1 MKKIFSIKNKYFIA
15 FVVLIV
21 IYFLWSVIWMG
32 ILFGNGFH
40 YFDPEETILEK
51 YIVIYTTQ
59 INTFLVPIL
68 RMAITGTGLKI
79 LYDILKKLD
88 LC

>member
-1 MKKIFSIKNKYFIA
+1 MKKFFSIKNKYFIA

-32 ILFGNGFH
+32 ILFKDGFH
-40 YFDPEETILEK
+40 YFDPEGMILEK
-51 YIVIYTTQ
+51 NIVIYTTR
-59 INTFLVPIL
+59 INGFLEPML